1 MVSRKI
7 LGVIDMSS
15 SHLLQFV
22 LLVKQEPT
30 PSSPSQGGLKL
41 NLPATPKSSNGD
53 KGEEGSGEQ
62 QQQSSATDNTGDQE
76 QQPQD
81 ERMETD
87 ARTSSGEGQIEMEVD
102 AVPEEKHFVLA
113 PTPAQLGKAPL
124 QRRLASSCSQD
135 SSKDLSP
142 TELPP
147 NSASSFSGMFAAS
160 VQQQSSSVGGMSTAT
175 VTNPALF
182 TPMDEPPP
190 TSANSKKKQFF
201 KKAKN
206 DDMDT

>member
-1 MVSRKI
+1 MQAKGFLELIATLSP
-7 LGVIDMSS
+7 LP
-15 SHLLQFV
+15 
-22 LLVKQEPT
+22 VKQEPT
-30 PSSPSQGGLKL
+30 PPSPSQTGLKV

-53 KGEEGSGEQ
+53 KAEDSTDHQTGAPESMEEGGESGNKQ
-62 QQQSSATDNTGDQE
+62 GH
-76 QQPQD
+76 D
-81 ERMETD
+81 ERQTESD
-87 ARTSSGEGQIEMEVD
+87 SRAAVAGQQDMEVD
-102 AVPEEKHFVLA
+102 QTPEERHFVLA

-142 TELPP
+142 TELPHTTTA
-147 NSASSFSGMFAAS
+147 SSSSFSGMFAAA
-160 VQQQSSSVGGMSTAT
+160 VATPTAT
-175 VTNPALF
+175 T
-182 TPMDEPPP
+182 TMDEPPP